1 VNQATY
7 NEVTSPFN
15 VPNLLNGVQTTF
27 QLFARNAVA
36 TSAPATLTYTPIVLA
51 QTPQNPQVK
60 FQSLTPT
67 FTWTQ
72 SDVAQIDYFLVTL
85 YYNTLSNAFFGLTH
99 SDITINGSS
108 ITFSG
113 FSVTNG
119 PGLYSYSIVANN
131 GNTQSA
137 PAMTNTVYLEAPLFI
152 PQSAQSV
159 VFSINDRN
167 NQYFTWIQ
175 PDIRI
180 VTSYTL
186 NLYNNGSLIDTIRP
200 GMFDLQIMGTQVSYT
215 LLPLGIPGDYY
226 YTIVAG
232 NNYGNSTPV
241 QTNTVS
247 INTILPPTAVNATN
261 NQIYF
266 NCSWL
271 GGNGLTYNV
280 QFLLYNKK
288 TTETIVSVQRFPYTY
303 FSYTVPRLDRGSSY
317 YFVITSVASDGR
329 TSASVESNYIDI

>member
-1 VNQATY
+1 M
-7 NEVTSPFN
+7 
-15 VPNLLNGVQTTF
+15 
-27 QLFARNAVA
+27 
-36 TSAPATLTYTPIVLA
+36 TYTPIVLA

-60 FQSLTPT
+60 FLSLTPML
-67 FTWTQ
+67 TWTQ
-72 SDVAQIDYFLVTL
+72 SDVAQINNFLVTL
-85 YYNTLSNAFFGLTH
+85 YYNTLSNAFFGLTR

-113 FSVTNG
+113 LSVTNG
-119 PGLYSYSIVANN
+119 PGSYSYSIVANN

-137 PAMTNTVYLEAPLFI
+137 PAMTNTVSLEAPLFI
-152 PQSAQSV
+152 PQSPQSV

-167 NQYFTWIQ
+167 NQYLTWIQ

-186 NLYNNGSLIDTIRP
+186 MLYNNGSLIDTIRP
-200 GMFDLQIMGTQVSYT
+200 GMFDLKIIGIQVSYT

-232 NNYGNSTPV
+232 NDYGDSTPV

-247 INTILPPTAVNATN
+247 INTILPPTAVIARN

-280 QFLLYNKK
+280 QFLLYNQITQV
-288 TTETIVSVQRFPYTY
+288 TTTIVSVQRFPFTY
-303 FSYTVPRLDRGSSY
+303 FSYTVPSLYLGSSY
-317 YFVITSVASDGR
+317 YFVVTSVASDGR
-329 TSASVESNYIDI
+329 TSASVKSNNIDI